1 MRLTHYG
8 GKGRWIGLSL
18 LCMLMLAA
26 GEPLASERPVLTLDQ
41 VIRMALDYSPQIQEA
56 EQDVKAAETDLAQ
69 AKAGQWAQ
77 MDVTAYGGPVQ
88 DADTP
93 LVVVS
98 PAKGPD
104 GLLRGDIKNRDE
116 TSIGIFGRLEL
127 SIVQP
132 LYTFGKIS
140 QRQKAASH
148 GLEAQRAARE
158 KKRGE
163 VILTAKEYYFGY
175 IVAKQGIDAAD
186 DADAFLQDARR
197 RITRLLE
204 VNSTHVEES
213 DLYRLDAFEAEIQRF
228 KIKAET
234 GAKMAYL
241 ALKKHIGYPPT
252 KDFQLDMKVLPKD
265 TRALGTQE
273 ECVQKAMSQRPEFE
287 QIRRGIEA
295 RQALV
300 EAAKADLY
308 PSVFAAAV
316 GSFAGA
322 PGRERLAN
330 SYIED
335 DFNHAYMGAILG
347 ANWHFDLGIGQA
359 RVRKARAELQKMLH
373 TKEYAEQNI
382 PLEVAKYYQDSIE
395 AQASFQAYEKAAV
408 ASRKWVVSA
417 FSNFDMGVGPARDIF
432 DAIDRYGKN
441 QGEYLLS
448 LYNYHVSLAR
458 LSYAVGEYRSQQY

>member
-1 MRLTHYG
+1 MRRTHWG
-8 GKGRWIGLSL
+8 VKGRWMILFLFCLGV
-18 LCMLMLAA
+18 LAA
-26 GEPLASERPVLTLDQ
+26 EESPASEKPVLTLDQ
-41 VIRMALDYSPQIQEA
+41 VIGMAVDYSPQIREA

-77 MDVTAYGGPVQ
+77 MDLTVFGGPVQ
-88 DADTP
+88 DARTP
-93 LVVVS
+93 VVLVT
-98 PAKGPD
+98 PTKDAEGF
-104 GLLRGDIKNRDE
+104 LRGQIKNRDE
-116 TSIGIFGRLEL
+116 TSIGFFGRLEL

-140 QRQKAASH
+140 NRRNAAAH
-148 GLEAQRAARE
+148 GLEAQKAARE

-163 VILTAKEYYFGY
+163 VILTAKEYYFSY

-186 DADAFLQDARR
+186 DADTFIQDARR

-204 VNSTHVEES
+204 LKAKNVDES
-213 DLYRLDAFEAEIQRF
+213 DLYKMEAFEAEIQQF
-228 KIKAET
+228 KVKAQT
-234 GAKMAYL
+234 GAQMAYL
-241 ALKKHIGYPPT
+241 ALKKHIGYPGD
-252 KDFQLDMKVLPKD
+252 KDFELDRKTLPKD
-265 TRALGTQE
+265 TRALGSQE
-273 ECVQKAMSQRPEFE
+273 EYTQKAMSQRPEFE

-322 PGRERLAN
+322 PGRERMAD

-335 DFNHAYMGAILG
+335 EFNHAYMGAILG

-359 RVRKARAELQKMLH
+359 RVRKARAEHQRMLH
-373 TKEYAEQNI
+373 TREYAEQNI
-382 PLEVAKYYQDSIE
+382 PLEVAKYYQDVIE
-395 AQASFQAYEKAAV
+395 SQASFQAYEKAAV
-408 ASRKWVVSA
+408 AARKWIVSA
-417 FSNFDMGVGPARDIF
+417 FSNFDMGVGPAKDIF

-448 LYNYHVSLAR
+448 LYNYHVSLAK